1 MEHMIIGLIIALIVA
16 GIIVAVMVG
25 QMKPVAQK
33 HEAADYVKDEDV
45 HILDSKDVYVRT
57 DVSRRKIEKKS

>member
-1 MEHMIIGLIIALIVA
+1 MEHIIIGLIIALIVA
-16 GIIVAVMVG
+16 GIIVGVMVG

-45 HILDSKDVYVRT
+45 KILDSKDVYVRT
-57 DVSRRKIEKKS
+57 DVSRRKIEKKN